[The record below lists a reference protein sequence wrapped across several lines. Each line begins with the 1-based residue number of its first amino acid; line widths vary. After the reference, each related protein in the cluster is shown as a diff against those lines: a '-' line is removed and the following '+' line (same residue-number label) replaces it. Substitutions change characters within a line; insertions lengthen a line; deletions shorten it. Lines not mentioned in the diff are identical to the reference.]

1 MTQIVFKNCAP
12 FIIYITKIDGTTI
25 HDAENLYMAIPMYN
39 LLEYSS
45 NYSKTTGSL
54 YNLLQEIKQLILILM
69 LAIIMILNL
78 FVIRV
83 NYQEIQS
90 QIIII
95 KF

>member
-25 HDAENLYMAIPMYN
+25 HDAENLYLAIPMYN
-39 LLEYSS
+39 LLEYSL

-54 YNLLQEIKQLILILM
+54 FNLLQEIKQLILILM

-83 NYQEIQS
+83 NYQEIQF
-90 QIIII
+90 QIVII

>member
-39 LLEYSS
+39 LLEFSS

-69 LAIIMILNL
+69 IAIMILNL

-83 NYQEIQS
+83 NYQEIQL
-90 QIIII
+90 QIVII